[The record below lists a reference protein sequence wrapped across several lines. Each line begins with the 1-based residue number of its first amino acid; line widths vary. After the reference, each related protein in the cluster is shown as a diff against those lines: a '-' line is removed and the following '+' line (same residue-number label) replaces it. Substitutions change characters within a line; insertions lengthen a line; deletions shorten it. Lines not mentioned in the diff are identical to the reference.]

1 MPQHASRFFNLQI
14 FQRDTWDVV
23 SSTGVLDVTV
33 CERLAIQGKFM
44 QKNIK
49 RKKREH
55 AIACLDFCQRDM
67 RDALSVGFAT
77 YLQLQGSQT
86 QCLRLATEPRH
97 KMSKMSCQLLLLDDL
112 SLHLERW

>member
-1 MPQHASRFFNLQI
+1 
-14 FQRDTWDVV
+14 
-23 SSTGVLDVTV
+23 
-33 CERLAIQGKFM
+33 M

-49 RKKREH
+49 KKKREH

-86 QCLRLATEPRH
+86 QCLRLAREPRH
-97 KMSKMSCQLLLLDDL
+97 KMSKMKCQLLLDDL